1 VPIVGAAGWNV
12 KFATGSAWPACTTI
26 VPCIIEPCT
35 TQKYGNDPAVGKAC
49 EKFPEVFTPESQV
62 PFALQP
68 AEQEPE
74 VVLWPPAFQVH
85 MTLSPALI
93 VVVLFPLAESVNRSF
108 VMLTLAV
115 APGAA
120 AESSATARTA
130 SKRTWI
136 RNDREMTVSMGI
148 SFFVTTTLRAY

>member
-1 VPIVGAAGWNV
+1 M
-12 KFATGSAWPACTTI
+12 
-26 VPCIIEPCT
+26 PCIIEPCT
-35 TQKYGNDPAVGKAC
+35 TQKYVNVPAVGKAC
-49 EKFPEVFTPESQV
+49 VNVLPLFFTPESQV

-68 AEQEPE
+68 GEQEPE
-74 VVLWPPAFQVH
+74 VVLWLPAFQVH

-130 SKRTWI
+130 SRRTWI